1 MSSPHTTVPSTTVPS
16 TTVPFTTVSPIS
28 PPGPLLSPGV
38 ILSPPLPVHR
48 CAVLS
53 VVKHAYVPRGV
64 AAHPRFQLVVVA
76 DDPDQPDWVHQRNQ
90 EFADEWNIPYIRD
103 VDRAL
108 QEYGATVAVVSSEA
122 ERHCELSVRAIEAG
136 LHVVQDKPMSNR
148 LSECDRV
155 VEAVRRRGV
164 RFLLWNRSLLPA
176 VVHAHELLGRGD
188 IGGIQSIHVDFYFA
202 KDAGPPRGSRVPGD
216 PPIDWLTHQIAAH
229 ADGSDGAVGREPLG
243 ELSNEGIYPLG
254 YIHLLCGSRVTRV
267 FARTAAHFH
276 QVNVDNGV
284 EDLATMSLVLE
295 NGVTGSVCVG
305 RIGNAAH
312 PDIGEIKIH
321 VVGTRGALVISE
333 ARPEVA
339 VYYRGQP
346 DREFR
351 HRRVAS
357 DLDHRLLE
365 NFLRAIETGERTVLD
380 AQAGRDICATI
391 QAALASAVSGRVE
404 TVA

>member
-1 MSSPHTTVPSTTVPS
+1 MSSPHTTVPLTTVPS

-122 ERHCELSVRAIEAG
+122 ERHCGLSVRAIEAG

-176 VVHAHELLGRGD
+176 VVHAHELLARGE

>member
-1 MSSPHTTVPSTTVPS
+1 MSSPHTTVPS

-38 ILSPPLPVHR
+38 ILSPPLPVHL

-176 VVHAHELLGRGD
+176 VVHAHELLARGA

-346 DREFR
+346 DREYR

>member
-16 TTVPFTTVSPIS
+16 TTVPFTTFSPIS

-122 ERHCELSVRAIEAG
+122 ERHCGLSVRAIEAG

-176 VVHAHELLGRGD
+176 VVHAHELLARGE